1 MSEPPVTGPAD
12 EPLDAW
18 DDRILAE
25 LDAVHEIVDPMP
37 ADLDERARFALRA
50 GDLDFEISRL
60 YDLSVAGAGA
70 RDEETTRTVTFE
82 SHTLTIMVTVSDI
95 GGGRRRLEGWVAP
108 PDEVAVELRVG
119 AATREESFRVDTENG
134 RFVFA
139 DVPSGL
145 AQFHVH
151 RASSGLP
158 DITGIVTSPIAI

>member
-12 EPLDAW
+12 EPLD
-18 DDRILAE
+18 DQDYRILAE
-25 LDAVHEIVDPMP
+25 LEAAHEIVDPVP

-50 GDLDFEISRL
+50 GELDFEISRL
-60 YDLSVAGAGA
+60 YDLSAAGAGA
-70 RDEETTRTVTFE
+70 RDQEATRTVTFE
-82 SHTLTIMVTVSDI
+82 SHSLTIMVTVSDL

-119 AATREESFRVDTENG
+119 GTTREESFRADTENG

-151 RASSGLP
+151 RSGRELP
-158 DITGIVTSPIAI
+158 GSTSIVTSPIAI